1 MNHSIHSRIFVIL
14 ILCATTM
21 AGNSTPPAL
30 ESKPNIILIFA
41 DDLGWAELPQYGY
54 HKIIAPAGFQIFG
67 DVKMPNIDRLVNE
80 GTLFTNFYV
89 AAPTCTPSRA
99 GLVTGLC
106 PSRTEM
112 HAPIIKNLEFNAER
126 GIPNYLDYNL
136 PNIMKFLKNNG
147 YKVGHFGK
155 WHMGVT
161 KDGNAPFVEK
171 YGIDEYSDCLIG
183 DNPRQHSTKVICDR
197 TINFINKNK
206 EKPFYINLW
215 LYEPHAPLFPSQEDI
230 ELYSKSDPKEGTYR
244 DAMLIWY
251 PVLTRMDR
259 HIGRLLTTLDELNLA
274 DNTIVVFTSDNG
286 PESSAMPH
294 TAKYG
299 GVTAVAAGPF
309 RGIKRSLYEGGIR
322 EPFIVRWPGMIP
334 ENRIDDE
341 SIIGAV
347 DLFPTFC
354 TLSGTEIP
362 EGLDGEDISEVFY
375 GRHFERKDPLTWE
388 IRFPVYGRVN
398 DMSPRLAM
406 RDQEW
411 KFLMNPSM
419 NRVELY
425 NVVEDPGEVD
435 NLAKEKP
442 DLVVEYTEYMLKWH
456 KTLPEGP
463 VHQDAGEKV
472 YNWPSG
478 GRSGQ
483 NDHPNPE

>member
-1 MNHSIHSRIFVIL
+1 MNKVLQTGICTFFIL
-14 ILCATTM
+14 GAFTGVGKPTF
-21 AGNSTPPAL
+21 SYL
-30 ESKPNIILIFA
+30 ESRPNIILIFA
-41 DDLGWAELPQYGY
+41 DDLGWADLPQYGY

-67 DVKMPNIDRLVNE
+67 DIKMPNLDRLSNE

-106 PSRTEM
+106 PSRTKM
-112 HAPIIKNLEFNAER
+112 HAPIIRNLEFNAER

-136 PNIMKFLKNNG
+136 PNIMKSLKNNG

-155 WHMGVT
+155 WHLGVT
-161 KDGNAPFVEK
+161 EEGDAPFVEK
-171 YGIDEYSDCLIG
+171 YGIDEYSDCVSG
-183 DNPRQHSTKVICDR
+183 DNPRKHSTKIICDR
-197 TINFINKNK
+197 TIDFIERNQNH
-206 EKPFYINLW
+206 PFYINVW

-230 ELYSKSDPKEGTYR
+230 ELYTGSDPNGGTYR

-251 PVLTRMDR
+251 AVLTRMDR
-259 HIGRLLTTLDELNLA
+259 HIGRLLNTLDELKLTE
-274 DNTIVVFTSDNG
+274 NTIVIFTSDNG

-322 EPFIVRWPGMIP
+322 EPFIIRWPDRVP
-334 ENRIDDE
+334 DNRIDNE
-341 SIIGAV
+341 SVIGAV

-354 TLSGTEIP
+354 SLSGTEIP
-362 EGLDGEDISEVFY
+362 PGLDGEDVSEVFY
-375 GRHFERKDPLTWE
+375 GRPYKRKGPLTWE

-398 DMSPRLAM
+398 DMSPRLAL
-406 RDQEW
+406 RDGEW
-411 KFLMNPSM
+411 KFLMNPSR

-425 NVVEDPGEVD
+425 NITEDPGEVD
-435 NLAKEKP
+435 NMAKEYP
-442 DLVVEYTEYMLKWH
+442 DIVKEYTDFILEWY

-463 VHQDAGEKV
+463 VHPDAGEKV
-472 YNWPSG
+472 YSWPLG
-478 GRSGQ
+478 GRSGHE
-483 NDHPNPE
+483 DEPDR